1 MMGTV
6 ELIYDHDCPNV
17 EMTRT
22 RLLQAFAEVGV
33 SARWEEWERGDNS
46 SPPHFRA
53 YGSPTILVNGKD
65 VAGVHPSENI
75 DCCRLYTYAN
85 RSLNGALSVEMI
97 AAALRNTADGL
108 APKSVENKPVGW
120 RSSLAVLPGIGASL
134 LPVGVCP
141 ACWPAYAGLLS
152 SLGLGFLL
160 ESAYLLPVIALFLVM
175 AVATLAYKAR
185 TRRGYKPFI
194 LGLVASSIVLV
205 GKFILGSEI
214 AMYGGI
220 AVLITASLWNA
231 WPRKKVGTGKG
242 TCPAC
247 ASSGTD
253 VVIDANGGT
262 NENKEVLP

>member
-1 MMGTV
+1 MKTV

-17 EMTRT
+17 ELTRT
-22 RLLQAFAEVGV
+22 RLLQAFAEAGI
-33 SARWEEWERGDNS
+33 SARWEEWERGDDS
-46 SPPHFRA
+46 SPSHVGA
-53 YGSPTILVNGKD
+53 YGSPTILINGKD
-65 VAGVHPSENI
+65 VAGAHPSENI
-75 DCCRLYTYAN
+75 ACCRLYAGAN
-85 RSLNGALSVEMI
+85 GGFNGAPSVEMI

-108 APKSVENKPVGW
+108 APKSGENKPAGW

-160 ESAYLLPVIALFLVM
+160 ETAYLLPVTALFLVM
-175 AVATLAYKAR
+175 AVAAPAYKAR

-205 GKFILGSEI
+205 GKFIFGSEI

-231 WPRKKVGTGKG
+231 WPRKNTGTGND

-247 ASSGTD
+247 ASRGTE
-253 VVIDANGGT
+253 VAINTNGGT
-262 NENKEVLP
+262 DERKEVLP